1 MSYSF
6 EEMTDMLLI
15 YGEAKNNGR
24 QAVRLYEQKFPNR
37 RIPHHST
44 FASIEMRL
52 RETGNLRTK
61 RNNAGRPRTTRTV
74 SIEEA
79 ILNNLLERPSLSTR
93 TIGKS
98 INLSNNIVWRVLRE
112 QMLHPYKFIQV
123 QALEPQDYPLR
134 LQFCN
139 WFSEKCREDRNF
151 SKCILYTDEAKFT
164 REGIYN
170 YRNSHIW
177 DEENPHCIRQQGFQS
192 KFSVNVWA
200 GIVGDC
206 LIGPYMLP
214 NKLNGTMYTRFL
226 EEVLDGLLEDVPLN
240 IRANL
245 WFQHDGAS
253 VHFSRSARNCL
264 TRRFGEKWI
273 GRGGPHLWPVRSP
286 DLNPIDFFLWGYMK
300 SLVYDAI
307 VESEEEL
314 IGRIYAAA
322 AIIQSDPTLFC
333 RTRYSMH
340 KRCRQCIQVNG
351 QHFEQLL

>member
-74 SIEEA
+74 PIEEA

-98 INLSNNIVWRVLRE
+98 INLSNSIVWRVLRE
-112 QMLHPYKFIQV
+112 QMLHPYKFTQV

-151 SKCILYTDEAKFT
+151 SKCILYTDKRNLRGREFT
-164 REGIYN
+164 TIETATFGMKKTLIV
-170 YRNSHIW
+170 
-177 DEENPHCIRQQGFQS
+177 F
-192 KFSVNVWA
+192 VN
-200 GIVGDC
+200 
-206 LIGPYMLP
+206 
-214 NKLNGTMYTRFL
+214 K
-226 EEVLDGLLEDVPLN
+226 
-240 IRANL
+240 
-245 WFQHDGAS
+245 
-253 VHFSRSARNCL
+253 
-264 TRRFGEKWI
+264 
-273 GRGGPHLWPVRSP
+273 
-286 DLNPIDFFLWGYMK
+286 DFK
-300 SLVYDAI
+300 
-307 VESEEEL
+307 
-314 IGRIYAAA
+314 
-322 AIIQSDPTLFC
+322 
-333 RTRYSMH
+333 
-340 KRCRQCIQVNG
+340 VN
-351 QHFEQLL
+351 FR

>member
-1 MSYSF
+1 
-6 EEMTDMLLI
+6 MLLI

-44 FASIEMRL
+44 FASIEVRL
-52 RETGNLRTK
+52 RETRNLRTK

-74 SIEEA
+74 RIEEA
-79 ILNNLLERPSLSTR
+79 ILNNILERPSLSTR

-98 INLSNNIVWRVLRE
+98 INVSNNIVWRVLRE
-112 QMLHPYKFIQV
+112 QMLHPYKF
-123 QALEPQDYPLR
+123 
-134 LQFCN
+134 CN
-139 WFSEKCREDRNF
+139 WFIEKCREDRNF

-170 YRNSHIW
+170 SRNSHIW

-206 LIGPYMLP
+206 LIGPDMLP

-226 EEVLDGLLEDVPLN
+226 EEVLDGLLKDVPLN
-240 IRANL
+240 IRANI

-253 VHFSRSARNCL
+253 VYFSRSARKFNQAVWGKMDWSWRTTLVACKI
-264 TRRFGEKWI
+264 TRSK
-273 GRGGPHLWPVRSP
+273 P
-286 DLNPIDFFLWGYMK
+286 Y
-300 SLVYDAI
+300 
-307 VESEEEL
+307 
-314 IGRIYAAA
+314 
-322 AIIQSDPTLFC
+322 
-333 RTRYSMH
+333 
-340 KRCRQCIQVNG
+340 
-351 QHFEQLL
+351 